1 MKSAGTIPAS
11 WHSSPIAVVDFGE
24 AVLSLGPQCQQS
36 SIESSDSVSKV
47 MDERTR
53 EARLKLIGSQFDRN
67 AQYTLV
73 LENAE
78 MRTRY
83 SQYAVTIDLAFQD
96 DFF

>member
-1 MKSAGTIPAS
+1 MS
-11 WHSSPIAVVDFGE
+11 
-24 AVLSLGPQCQQS
+24 VLAKP
-36 SIESSDSVSKV
+36 
-47 MDERTR
+47 
-53 EARLKLIGSQFDRN
+53 RLKLIGSQFDRN

-96 DFF
+96 DFSKALG

>member
-1 MKSAGTIPAS
+1 MHKLGTTNEVEALSRFWKQELCIVDAQGNEV
-11 WHSSPIAVVDFGE
+11 SSRETINF
-24 AVLSLGPQCQQS
+24 
-36 SIESSDSVSKV
+36 DSVSKV